1 MPNINRIRV
10 NNVRYNFGTQ
20 YYDDFTMRMHGKN
33 TLYDLA
39 NGGGKSVLMLLLMQ
53 NMIPNCTLDEK
64 QPIEKLFRSGNGNTT
79 IHSLVEWNLDPNNQ
93 TDGYRYMT
101 TGFCARKAK
110 EAEGE
115 ENVSD
120 LASIEY
126 FNYCIFYREFN
137 KNDIVNLPLSKD
149 GNRVT
154 FTGLRNYLKELEHR
168 DMGLMV
174 RVFDRKGE
182 YQRFISQ
189 YGLYESQWEI
199 IRGINKTEGHVRTY
213 FESNY
218 KTTRKVV
225 EDLLIEGIIEKAY
238 EVKTMGETDGA
249 DTMARLLMDI
259 KEQLTI
265 LAKKKKEITSYDH
278 QAQLI
283 EVLRDKVQSFSKLY
297 EEQAKCASV
306 LANICVT
313 GEEFSKH
320 DAQMLENLERQR
332 TEKQQQVNDQKKYM
346 DCLKIA
352 KDRYE
357 LDDRKQEVQLLSD
370 AIETQKKQLDELQAD
385 YDRKEAIN
393 EFLEYL
399 ETRKTCMQMEE
410 SLRAWMQESAYDE
423 NELYTYV
430 YNIKMRMDVTLTDL
444 RRQIEELTEQLMQE
458 EKKQEYQDKLLH
470 ETRLALAVANHSLE
484 GATSEIEQLSKL
496 VSELRMQ
503 MNELRFVDVET
514 QFDEGNQELAK
525 IKEKQQELELQS
537 QQLQDALL
545 VKKEELLKLS
555 GRQKEQAALVQDL
568 EGQQQQYKE
577 ASEKLANIQSIY
589 AASDVES
596 LASILSKRMNDVILD
611 IAALEKQ
618 RKESSKQAERLAEGR
633 LIGVSH
639 AAQKVLSYI
648 ETRHGSAAMYGMD
661 YISALPGD
669 QQTAVLN
676 ANPQIVYGVIVD
688 DYENISTDPNL
699 RKLDTGNVPVYIYD
713 SRYIA
718 ESAMHTRDTVFA
730 VAASTEYLTDA
741 QTISDL
747 IAKAQDEEREIV
759 EQLEM
764 KEEMLAAYKE
774 DQTFVIRL
782 SDSSILQ
789 AENRLKEALEE
800 ADAIAHQWQEETQ
813 NLKQTEKE
821 LLQCHKSLQE
831 LREQEQRLF
840 EDQNRLEALQHFTKL
855 LSHQEDLQAKA
866 KADIVRLRKQEEE
879 LVNTH
884 EDAGVSRVQVQA
896 QLQAL
901 REKEISLVQEF
912 ENKYAPYYD
921 AEHTYEILTMADD
934 MLYAKFVAACAQG
947 SADAKSL
954 EDKRLLIDTLHASM
968 EKMLRNMKQRGA
980 DPKELEELAARNL
993 LFKSD
998 SSILD
1003 VCMERIGQV
1012 RAQWQ
1017 NDEKALRDKCSQAD
1031 RLEGSIQYAIRSLAE
1046 EYGEYEEL
1054 DLPLAEILSGLQ
1066 NGEELL
1072 ARLVQESKNCD
1083 QAYREYEKQQG
1094 YMLDLY
1100 KDVKRIVTTHE
1111 IRLEDA
1117 TMLTED
1123 KEQLRELFETT
1134 LMQFDRSC
1142 KALERAKNEIMKFRA
1157 NTATTLDT
1165 MQVYELARS
1174 IREDV
1179 TAPDTAQEAQIL
1191 TENLTQMMEYIHLE
1205 RDRIE
1210 KSLSDMESM
1219 KANFEE
1225 QCLQRC
1231 LDVRT
1236 ELDKLP
1242 KLSRILVD
1250 GEAISMVGLQ
1260 IPYVK
1265 EEFLKQR
1272 MSDYIDRVVAQAD
1285 DYEQDKDRMK
1295 FIRNSLTLK
1304 KMFGVIVTD
1313 MNAIRLNLYKRERI
1327 KEQSRYLK
1335 YEEAVGSTG
1344 QSQGIYIQ
1352 FLISII
1358 NYIAGMYQVGNED
1371 TKTKTIFIDNPF
1383 GAAKDVYI
1391 WEPIFALLAANHV
1404 QLIVPARGATPA
1416 ITGRF
1421 DVNYVLGQQMAGG
1434 KQLTVVVDYTSKV
1447 DQQELEYR
1455 DLEYEQVSFDFI

>member
-64 QPIEKLFRSGNGNTT
+64 QPIEKLFRSGNGNTA

-218 KTTRKVV
+218 KTTRKVI

-238 EVKTMGETDGA
+238 EVKTMGEADGA
-249 DTMARLLMDI
+249 DSMAKLLMDI

-283 EVLRDKVQSFSKLY
+283 EVLRDKVQSFAQLY
-297 EEQAKCASV
+297 EQQSDLTNV

-320 DAQMLENLERQR
+320 DAQMMETLARERL
-332 TEKQQQVNDQKKYM
+332 EKQQQKNDQKKNM

-352 KDRYE
+352 RDRHE
-357 LDDRKQEVQLLSD
+357 LDDKKQEIQMLSET
-370 AIETQKKQLDELQAD
+370 IEMQKKQLDDLQAD
-385 YDRKEAIN
+385 YDRKEAVN

-410 SLRAWMQESAYDE
+410 SLKVWMQESSYDE

-444 RRQIEELTEQLMQE
+444 RRQIEALTQQLLQE
-458 EKKQEYQDKLLH
+458 EKTQEYQDKLLH

-484 GATSEIEQLSKL
+484 GADSQIEQLSKT

-514 QFDEGNQELAK
+514 QLHEGKHEF
-525 IKEKQQELELQS
+525 EKLKQARQELEEKQN
-537 QQLQDALL
+537 QLQEDLL
-545 VKKEELLKLS
+545 VKKEELLKLTN
-555 GRQKEQAALVQDL
+555 RKKEHESLVQKL

-577 ASEKLANIQSIY
+577 ASEKLANIQAIY
-589 AASDVES
+589 AASDMEG
-596 LASILSKRMNDVILD
+596 LAQLLSMRINDAILD

-639 AAQKVLSYI
+639 AAKKVLSYI

-669 QQTAVLN
+669 RQTAVLN

-688 DYENISTDPNL
+688 DYETIAADANL

-713 SRYIA
+713 SRHME
-718 ESAMHTRDTVFA
+718 ESAIHIGDTVFA
-730 VAASTEYLTDA
+730 VAASPEYLTDA

-764 KEEMLAAYKE
+764 KEEMLAAYRE
-774 DQTFVIRL
+774 DQAFVIRM

-789 AENRLKEALEE
+789 AAQRLKEALEE
-800 ADAIAHQWQEETQ
+800 ADTIERMRQEETSA
-813 NLKQTEKE
+813 LKQTEKE
-821 LLQCHKSLQE
+821 LLQCQKMLQE
-831 LREQEQRLF
+831 INKQEQSLF
-840 EDQNRLEALQHFTKL
+840 EDQNRLETLQHFTKL
-855 LSHQEDLQAKA
+855 LSNQEEIQKKA

-879 LVNTH
+879 LANSH
-884 EDAGVSRVQVQA
+884 EEAGVSRVQVQA

-901 REKEISLVQEF
+901 REKEIGLVSEF
-912 ENKYAPYYD
+912 ENKYARYYD
-921 AEHTYEILTMADD
+921 AEHVYDILTMSDD
-934 MLYAKFVAACAQG
+934 TLYAKFSAACAQG

-954 EDKRLLIDTLHASM
+954 EDKRMLIDTLHASM
-968 EKMLRNMKQRGA
+968 EKMIRHIRQRGA
-980 DPKELEELAARNL
+980 DPKELEEFAARNML
-993 LFKSD
+993 YKSD
-998 SSILD
+998 AAILD
-1003 VCMERIGQV
+1003 ACIGRMEQL

-1031 RLEGSIQYAIRSLAE
+1031 RLEGSIQYAIRNLTDA
-1046 EYGEYEEL
+1046 YGSYEEVS
-1054 DLPLAEILSGLQ
+1054 LPLSEILSGLEHGQ
-1066 NGEELL
+1066 ELL
-1072 ARLVQESKNCD
+1072 TRLEQESKQCD

-1111 IRLEDA
+1111 ISLENA
-1117 TMLTED
+1117 TLLAED
-1123 KEQLRELFETT
+1123 KEQLREMFETT

-1142 KALERAKNEIMKFRA
+1142 KALERAKNEIIKFKA

-1191 TENLTQMMEYIHLE
+1191 TENLTQMIEYIHLE